1 MTESEMYLIAARVT
15 MITLFGFL
23 IGVLITMLIYS
34 LLKR

>member
-34 LLKR
+34 LFRR